1 MKQTFKTKNIRHVSG
16 TLTSSKQVQY
26 RDVKD
31 NTPQNY
37 QDSFTFRLCS
47 QNHVL
52 KLVGKS
58 IGLIRIQT
66 YDKLG

>member
-1 MKQTFKTKNIRHVSG
+1 MKQTFKIKYIQHVSE
-16 TLTSSKQVQY
+16 TLTSSKQVQFRY
-26 RDVKD
+26 VKE

-37 QDSFTFRLCS
+37 QEWVSLCS

-58 IGLIRIQT
+58 NGSIRIRNI
-66 YDKLG
+66 